1 MTVIAAATLQN
12 NFEAADKKE
21 QHNQEESIP
30 LYHSLIREESDKTEE
45 SNKIK
50 EQAIYRLGKIYAKT
64 GRANNLFD
72 LLKEVRPFFDEVA
85 KARTAKIVR
94 TLIDLVSEI
103 PGTGDLQIQL
113 CKECIDWCKE
123 TKRNFLRQRI
133 ETKLASLY
141 LDHRKY
147 QEALDIITVL
157 VREVKR
163 LDDKLLLVEIQL
175 IESRIHLALR
185 NLPRAKASLTAA
197 RTSANSIYCPPSLQT
212 QLDMQSGIL
221 HAEERDYKTAYS
233 YFFESFEGF
242 SSQEDPKAVQALKYM
257 LLCKIMTN
265 NSEDVGAI
273 INGKVALKYA
283 GSDVEAM
290 RTVANAHRD
299 RSLHHF
305 EAAKQTFKNE
315 LSNDPIVDTHLSEL
329 YETLL
334 EQNLCRIIE
343 PYSTVE
349 IKHVAQLIKLP
360 QNLVENKLSQMIL
373 DKKFLGILDQGVG
386 QLIVFDDLPENKTY
400 TAALGTFENMSQVV
414 DSLYQKTNKLG

>member
-1 MTVIAAATLQN
+1 MTVTTAETLQK
-12 NFEAADKKE
+12 NFDAAE
-21 QHNQEESIP
+21 NIEGTNLQQSITG
-30 LYHSLIREESDKTEE
+30 YSSVIREESDKTEE

-50 EQAIYRLGKIYAKT
+50 ENAIYKLGKIYAKNGQAT
-64 GRANNLFD
+64 SLFE
-72 LLKEVRPFFDEVA
+72 LLREVRPFFDEVA

-103 PGTGDLQIQL
+103 PGTGELQIQL
-113 CKECIDWCKE
+113 CKECIEWCTE

-175 IESRIHLALR
+175 IESRIHLALH
-185 NLPRAKASLTAA
+185 NLPRSKASLTAA
-197 RTSANSIYCPPSLQT
+197 RTSANSIYCPPALQT

-242 SSQEDPKAVQALKYM
+242 SSQEDAKAVQALKYM

-273 INGKVALKYA
+273 INGKVALRYA

-299 RSLHHF
+299 RSLQQF

-315 LSNDPIVDTHLSEL
+315 LGNDPIVDTHLSEL

-334 EQNLCRIIE
+334 EQNLCRLIE
-343 PYSTVE
+343 PYSVVE
-349 IKHVAQLIKLP
+349 IQHIASLIKLP
-360 QNLVENKLSQMIL
+360 QHIVENKLSQMIL

-386 QLIVFDDLPENKTY
+386 QLIVFDESPENKTY
-400 TAALGTFENMSQVV
+400 TAALGTFDNMSQVV
-414 DSLYQKTNKLG
+414 DSLYSKTNKLG